1 MSVTS
6 MAPTQTQSAVT
17 SAQLPAASLKALAPP
32 APSTTPTPSP
42 TLGKTRPIPMN
53 RVMTSIDYKN
63 MRFVV
68 FDAPTDSNLEAY
80 LEELKLR
87 NVGDIVRVCD
97 PTYCTDLCTE
107 AGIKVS
113 DWSFADGSIPPAH
126 VINGFLSLCNE
137 RFPGGLTGAA
147 TFQGDAGM
155 NGVKAIGVHCVAGLG
170 RAPILVA
177 ISLIEAGMSPLDA
190 VEYVR
195 ARRRGAFNTIQL
207 NYLVETYKRS
217 FIKKSNG
224 VSAPKMASFSFG
236 AFKKDRSSSPTGSQV
251 GGREVLDQ
259 SASELGQTASM
270 TASVT
275 ALPVPGKEAAK
286 GFKGWFSKKT

>member
-6 MAPTQTQSAVT
+6 MAPTQTQSAATPAPPAT
-17 SAQLPAASLKALAPP
+17 SKALAPA

-87 NVGDIVRVCD
+87 NVSDIVRVCD

-107 AGIKVS
+107 AGIKVT

-126 VINGFLSLCNE
+126 VVNGFLSLCNE
-137 RFPGGLTGAA
+137 RFPGGLTGGAA
-147 TFQGDAGM
+147 YQGDASM

-177 ISLIEAGMSPLDA
+177 ISLIEAGMTPLDA

-207 NYLVETYKRS
+207 SYLVETYKRS
-217 FIKKSNG
+217 FVKKASG
-224 VSAPKMASFSFG
+224 VSVPKMSSFSFG
-236 AFKKDRSSSPTGSQV
+236 AFRKDRSTSPTGSQS
-251 GGREVLDQ
+251 GGREALDH
-259 SASELGQTASM
+259 SVSEVAQTTSV

-275 ALPVPGKEAAK
+275 ALPLPGKETK
-286 GFKGWFSKKT
+286 GFKGWFSKKV